1 MSPITFGSLNY
12 RIGKP
17 KYKDIKILL
26 DTGASK
32 SIIRSDLV
40 TKLRTKTDNKTIWD
54 TAAGPMS
61 TNKTVK
67 AKFRLSEFDERKEI
81 TWKFHV
87 TKSSLKYDMIIG
99 RDILSEHGICIDFN
113 SGYMHWNQTIA
124 PLKSTDATISEAH
137 VIDSAPVE
145 DATNRMKEILD
156 AKYEPADLDK
166 VVESCTNLTKDEK
179 KSLRLLLGRYEDI
192 FDGKLGKWKDTYY
205 DIELQPGVSPY
216 HARAFPIPRIHER
229 ALRVEVDRLVK
240 EGVLKEINRSE
251 WAAPTFI
258 IPKKDGTVRFISD
271 FRELN
276 KRIKRK
282 PFPIPK
288 IQEMLLKLEGFQYG
302 TSLDL
307 NMGYY
312 HIELTPNSKRL
323 CTIVLPWGKYEYQR
337 LPMGLCNS
345 PDIFQEKMSSLM
357 AGLEFVR
364 TYIDDL
370 LIITKSDWADHITK
384 LEKVFYRIKKAGLK
398 VNAKKSFFGKTG
410 LEYLGY
416 WITRSGVMPVPKKI
430 DAIKNIATPK
440 TTRDVRKFVGMVN
453 YYRDMW
459 IRRSDT
465 LAPLTKLCSKS
476 AKFEWKEEQEKAFTT
491 MKKILCRETILAY
504 PDFSQPFIIHTD
516 ASHTQLGAVISQNNK
531 PIAFYSRKLSD
542 AQTRYT
548 TTERELLAI
557 VETLKEF
564 RNILLGQQIIV
575 YTDHKNLTCKSF
587 NTERVLRWRLVL
599 EEYGPELKYIK
610 GEHNIVADALS
621 RLDITREEDREPE
634 QPISQAYMAE
644 HFGLDKSDLPEDAYP
659 LRYKTIAQYLEKDK
673 ELTLL
678 KKNKDYQVTIFHGGG
693 KEYKLLTKNGK
704 IVIPKLLQQRAIDWY
719 HLNLCHPGRVR
730 TEETIRQHFT
740 FPRLSQ
746 MVADTVKKC
755 PTCQKTKRS
764 YQKYGYL
771 PVKVAESQPWEK
783 VCVDLVGP
791 YDIIPKTKSKK
802 KKGKDKKE
810 LVLWAIT
817 MIDPATG
824 WFEMR
829 EIKNKKAINVANI
842 FEQAWLTRYPWPTE
856 ITYDQGNE
864 FMGEFAEMIK
874 HDYGIKKKPASV
886 RNPQSNSI
894 LERIHATVGNMVRT
908 FQVNEL
914 ELDEENPWDG
924 ILTAVMFATR
934 ATFHTTLQATPAQ
947 LVFGRDSILNTKFEA
962 DWNIIRQ
969 RKQSMIA
976 KNNERENQGRIKHT
990 YKVGDKVL
998 YKRDDKAKFQKDPW
1012 DGPYTLEEVFNNGTV
1027 RFKRGSLSD
1036 ITNIRLIKPYYE

>member
-1 MSPITFGSLNY
+1 MTFGLLNI
-12 RIGKP
+12 RLGKP

-32 SIIRSDLV
+32 SIIRADRV
-40 TKLRTKTDNKTIWD
+40 KKLRKKHKSKTIWD
-54 TAAGPMS
+54 TAAGQMS

-81 TWKFHV
+81 TWDFHV
-87 TKSSLKYDMIIG
+87 TECPLRYDMIIG
-99 RDILSEHGICIDFN
+99 RDILTEHGMSIDFN
-113 SGYMHWNQTIA
+113 KGIMTWNQTIA
-124 PLKSTDATISEAH
+124 PLKSPDSTVSEAN
-137 VIDSAPVE
+137 VIDSPHVE
-145 DATNRMKEILD
+145 DATTRIKNILD
-156 AKYEPADLDK
+156 AKYEPANLDEIVSNCK
-166 VVESCTNLTKDEK
+166 HLTREEHKKLRKLLEEYVEL
-179 KSLRLLLGRYEDI
+179 
-192 FDGKLGKWKDTYY
+192 FDGSLGQWKDTYY
-205 DIELQPGVSPY
+205 DIELQPGAQPY
-216 HARAFPIPRIHER
+216 HARAFPIPRIHEK
-229 ALRVEVDRLVK
+229 ALRLEVERLIK
-240 EGVLKEINRSE
+240 EGVLKKINRSE

-364 TYIDDL
+364 AYIDDL
-370 LIITKSDWADHITK
+370 LIISKTTWDDHLTK
-384 LEKVFYRIKKAGLK
+384 LETVLKRLKKAGLK
-398 VNAKKSFFGKTG
+398 VNAKKSFFGKQE

-416 WITRSGVMPVPKKI
+416 WITRKGVMPVPTKI

-440 TTRDVRKFVGMVN
+440 TTKDVRKFVGMVN

-465 LAPLTKLCSKS
+465 LAPLTKLCSKT
-476 AKFEWKEEQEKAFTT
+476 AKFEWKEEQEKAFQT
-491 MKKILCRETILAY
+491 MKKTLCRETILAY
-504 PDFSQPFIIHTD
+504 PDFSKPFEIHTD
-516 ASHTQLGAVISQNNK
+516 ASHTQLGAVISQERR

-564 RNILLGQQIIV
+564 RNILLGHKITV
-575 YTDHKNLTCKSF
+575 YTDHKNLTCKNF
-587 NTERVLRWRLVL
+587 NTERVIRWRLVL

-610 GEHNIVADALS
+610 GEHNVVADALS
-621 RLDITREEDREPE
+621 RLDMIKEEDQEPK
-634 QPISQAYMAE
+634 QPVTQSYLAE
-644 HFGLDKSDLPEDAYP
+644 HFGLDSSDLPEDAYP
-659 LRYKTIAQYLEKDK
+659 LRYRIIEKYQALDK
-673 ELTLL
+673 ELISKS
-678 KKNKDYQVTIFHGGG
+678 KKNKEYKSTVFHGGG
-693 KEYKLLTKNGK
+693 KQYKLLTKHGK
-704 IVIPKLLQQRAIDWY
+704 IVIPAQLQQRAINWY
-719 HLNLCHPGRVR
+719 HQNLCHPGRVR

-740 FPRLSQ
+740 FHRLSQ
-746 MVADTVKKC
+746 MVEATIKTC

-764 YQKYGYL
+764 YKKYGHL
-771 PVKVAESQPWEK
+771 PEKVAESQPWEK
-783 VCVDLVGP
+783 VCVDLIGP
-791 YDIIPKTKSKK
+791 YTIKPKGQKK
-802 KKGKDKKE
+802 
-810 LVLWAIT
+810 LILWCIT

-829 EIKNKKAINVANI
+829 ELKNKEAINVANI
-842 FEQAWLTRYPWPTE
+842 FEQTWLTRYPWPSE
-856 ITYDQGNE
+856 ITFDRGTE
-864 FMGEFAEMIK
+864 FMAEFATMVSN
-874 HDYGIKKKPASV
+874 DYGIKKRPATT
-886 RNPQSNSI
+886 RNPQGNSI
-894 LERIHATVGNMVRT
+894 LERIHSTIGNMVRT
-908 FQVNEL
+908 FQLSETP
-914 ELDEENPWDG
+914 LDEDSPWDG
-924 ILTAVMFATR
+924 ILASVMFATR
-934 ATFHTTLQATPAQ
+934 ATIHTTLQATPSQ
-947 LVFGRDSILNTKFEA
+947 LVFGGDAMLNTRFEA

-969 RKQSMIA
+969 RKQNMIQ
-976 KNNERENQGRIKHT
+976 KNNQREK
-990 YKVGDKVL
+990 K
-998 YKRDDKAKFQKDPW
+998 
-1012 DGPYTLEEVFNNGTV
+1012 
-1027 RFKRGSLSD
+1027 
-1036 ITNIRLIKPYYE
+1036 